1 MTTARRLFGLEGE
14 DLTGAE
20 SRALRGALNLERRHV
35 VALANALRIGD
46 REVTTALLTNWE
58 RSKARGYPTALVDAL
73 HALES
78 AVEGWAL
85 NMAREAMS
93 VSFGDPAILRRP
105 LGAKRIH
112 QLLEPAAVGLPLT
125 AAQLTALDQ
134 GGGDFWQALADAAI
148 TRAATLLGRDGRV
161 VRLQLDQEPD
171 EPIRPDPAGQSARSA
186 PW

>member
-1 MTTARRLFGLEGE
+1 MTTTRRLFGLEGE

-20 SRALRGALNLERRHV
+20 SRALRGALNLERRHI

-46 REVTTALLTNWE
+46 REVTTALLTSWE
-58 RSKARGYPTALVDAL
+58 RSKGRGYPTALVDAL

-85 NMAREAMS
+85 NMAREATG

-112 QLLEPAAVGLPLT
+112 QVLEPGAVGLPLT
-125 AAQLTALDQ
+125 AAQLSALDQ

-186 PW
+186 SQ